1 MNDWTNI
8 KLFEIVFRILRRW
21 TWFGKNKHRYW
32 RKKSMHRLFPVI
44 EQIEKNDTDLYKYL
58 EDLMKVLNIDYNAKN
73 NSDIFKNIINEIINW
88 KSKCLS
94 VEVKL
99 AAQDQRFSALENS
112 MKLPQAN
119 MIAYDLLRLLLFYF
133 VGPAISGGTR
143 KSVREWYGLSEGRRL
158 WSKTIF
164 VVWKMSIQSFT
175 LIYNTMKYG
184 RNTVATKRA

>member
-1 MNDWTNI
+1 MNDLTNI

-112 MKLPQAN
+112 MKLPQAT
-119 MIAYDLLRLLLFYF
+119 MIAYNLLRLLLFCF
-133 VGPAISGGTR
+133 ILSNQL
-143 KSVREWYGLSEGRRL
+143 SVAEPENQWGNGGLSEGRRL
-158 WSKTIF
+158 WSKNDFCSLKI
-164 VVWKMSIQSFT
+164 KYPI
-175 LIYNTMKYG
+175 IYADLQYDEI
-184 RNTVATKRA
+184 RS